1 MAVHVLLFGTVGPR
15 AYGLVGTG
23 RQSRRLGLF
32 AVDTQDLHVVERP
45 KEARDIDG
53 VDFYEA
59 RYWCERALMCDPEFL
74 EMLWLPAHDRTS
86 ELGRELLDIRQAFLS
101 RGSVADMYSTVA
113 GVLLDDIKARSMPW
127 DDSVKSWVS
136 DTAQDMLRLCWQGH
150 QLLLTGELPVRV
162 DDPHRFHAFG
172 QKAADGHLEAAGAVL
187 AQYRDRFALAKSR
200 LPEEPDRAAVDRW
213 MRFVRLRYL

>member
-1 MAVHVLLFGTVGPR
+1 MTVHVLLSGTVGPS

-23 RQSRRLGLF
+23 RQNRSYGLF
-32 AVDTQDLHVVERP
+32 AVDTQDLHVVELP

-53 VDFYEA
+53 IDCFEA
-59 RYWCERALMCDPEFL
+59 RYWCERALMCDPDFL
-74 EMLWLPAHDRTS
+74 EMLWLPVHDQTS
-86 ELGRELLDIRQAFLS
+86 ELGRDLLDIRQAFLS
-101 RGSVADMYSTVA
+101 RRSVAGMYSAAA
-113 GVLLDDIKARSMPW
+113 GVLLDDIRARAMPW
-127 DDSVKSWVS
+127 GDNVKSWVS
-136 DTAQDMLRLCWQGH
+136 GTAQDMLRLCWQGH

-172 QKAADGHLEAAGAVL
+172 QKVADGHLEAAGAVL
-187 AQYRDRFALAKSR
+187 SQYRDRFALAKSS